1 MRLAELHAINTTLAA
16 FNAGIAQH
24 FNAHAP
30 ATRHMPQ
37 VTTTH
42 KFEWP
47 VKGIQMDIEF
57 QTRWDTLEAEDRL
70 VYGSIKVLHDGDD
83 ISDLMADSVFN
94 TVVRECE
101 RRLTDPQGEWS

>member
-1 MRLAELHAINTTLAA
+1 MSELHAMNASLQA

-24 FNAHAP
+24 FNAHAFAP
-30 ATRHMPQ
+30 KHMPKYL
-37 VTTTH
+37 TTH

-57 QTRWDTLEAEDRL
+57 ITQWDTLEAEDRL

-83 ISDLMADSVFN
+83 MTDLMRDDLFN
-94 TVVRECE
+94 EVVRECE
-101 RRLTDPQGEWS
+101 RQLTDPNGERS